1 MTFRNNSS
9 PPVLEM
15 KQNRFSSPTLTPI
28 FLQWKCCDGF
38 LCQWFHAEIPGYVW
52 WRKIPRTY
60 LFVPFLKVNNTSPKQ
75 GQRILQSIQ
84 VGMASWEVL
93 PSFAKFGEVRTFKAP
108 PAKPTAIPIVDL
120 VDIAQDL
127 SFCCCLGGF
136 LPPKAIWTTCGE
148 AVKLGEKSPLRF
160 RGVPIKHLWN
170 HLSHFWL

>member
-60 LFVPFLKVNNTSPKQ
+60 LFVPFLKVNNP
-75 GQRILQSIQ
+75 
-84 VGMASWEVL
+84 
-93 PSFAKFGEVRTFKAP
+93 
-108 PAKPTAIPIVDL
+108 
-120 VDIAQDL
+120 
-127 SFCCCLGGF
+127 
-136 LPPKAIWTTCGE
+136 PPKPRPENPPNQYSWAWLRGKFCLASRSSGSSDLQGSTGQTHGNSHGRPRWHSPGPEFLLLLAIWTTCGE
-148 AVKLGEKSPLRF
+148 AVKLGENLP
-160 RGVPIKHLWN
+160 
-170 HLSHFWL
+170 